1 MNRLT
6 ILVGKFNT
14 PRVLWLITVL
24 TMLALALA
32 TGAPDAGSCGS
43 GSSC

>member
-6 ILVGKFNT
+6 ILVGKFRT
-14 PRVLWLITVL
+14 PRALWLITVL

-32 TGAPDAGSCGS
+32 AGAPEGGSCGS
-43 GSSC
+43 GIGC